1 MIEILNR
8 YTKAVLYRS
17 ETATT
22 VSQAVSEAVKSGS
35 DLRYSNLSG
44 SDLSGSYLSGSNLSG
59 SDLRGSN
66 LSYSDLSGSNL
77 SGSNLSGSDLSD
89 RTWWQQPA

>member
-1 MIEILNR
+1 MIEILHR

-22 VSQAVSEAVKSGS
+22 VKDAVFEAVQAK
-35 DLRYSNLSG
+35 
-44 SDLSGSYLSGSNLSG
+44 SNLSG

-66 LSYSDLSGSNL
+66 LRDSDLR
-77 SGSNLSGSDLSD
+77 GSDHAWGALLCH
-89 RTWWQQPA
+89 P